1 MSMKCE
7 KTHISRGMERT
18 IYAYFRVKRL
28 MHTYVCFIM
37 IEVEEEEE
45 RLVCYFLKSPA
56 ATKILIQNV
65 QSEAEANAK
74 AHKNTTATAT
84 TMNPT
89 RNVHMSF
96 SL

>member
-1 MSMKCE
+1 
-7 KTHISRGMERT
+7 
-18 IYAYFRVKRL
+18 
-28 MHTYVCFIM
+28 M

-65 QSEAEANAK
+65 QSEAEANA
-74 AHKNTTATAT
+74 
-84 TMNPT
+84 MNPT

-96 SL
+96 SLWLLLPLFYPYIHGVSQLSCVSVAMCETI

>member
-45 RLVCYFLKSPA
+45 RLVCYFFKSPA

-65 QSEAEANAK
+65 QSEAEANA
-74 AHKNTTATAT
+74 
-84 TMNPT
+84 MNPT